1 MFLASI
7 RHSAVLQARP
17 LPMTYVTVAHHLR
30 IRPINARG
38 LGCVADKLFDNVA
51 ASYSQ
56 GMHAASAG
64 RASRSQ
70 LTGVRCFTQHFSL
83 HTKTPLICQLNIV
96 RSRLTKE
103 AAYEKNYCVDAIGRL
118 SWKRVGRLHL
128 CTRRRVPRPRPL
140 SRPRLTV
147 ADPLAHSPAQQYILT
162 R

>member
-1 MFLASI
+1 MFLISV

-17 LPMTYVTVAHHLR
+17 LPMTYVTVTNHLR

-38 LGCVADKLFDNVA
+38 LDSVADRLFNNVV

-83 HTKTPLICQLNIV
+83 HTKTPLIRQLNIV

-128 CTRRRVPRPRPL
+128 RTRRRLLRP
-140 SRPRLTV
+140 
-147 ADPLAHSPAQQYILT
+147 
-162 R
+162 